1 MQKSSTADKYVW
13 QFIKKNF
20 SSLTHIYYKQGTGK
34 SITVNITL
42 NWYFNDVCLVCLIS
56 KLEVV
61 FDSTFEMIPLKFLCP
76 KWQAD
81 KWLKHEAI
89 SLFFDFTKVFKW
101 SHFWFGICFSV
112 IFQTSSRDQSVWEVV
127 QSCSVKKEFLH
138 LSLNPQ
144 ENTCARVSFLI
155 KLQAWVLQLY

>member
-1 MQKSSTADKYVW
+1 
-13 QFIKKNF
+13 
-20 SSLTHIYYKQGTGK
+20 
-34 SITVNITL
+34 
-42 NWYFNDVCLVCLIS
+42 
-56 KLEVV
+56 
-61 FDSTFEMIPLKFLCP
+61 MIPLKFLCP

-112 IFQTSSRDQSVWEVV
+112 IFQTSAKDQSVWEVV

-144 ENTCARVSFLI
+144 VFSCDFCETFRNTSFYRRPLVPAPIVFLVRSACLPMLALVKILTFFNECSTSIPRENIRRGL
-155 KLQAWVLQLY
+155 